1 MTRRARLRN
10 LAAWTLAWPDLPALA
25 LGSALQAWDTAH
37 GDYLAA
43 VVLCAIAGK
52 KVRVQR

>member
-1 MTRRARLRN
+1 MTRRARLRD
-10 LAAWTLAWPDLPALA
+10 LAAWTREWPDLPALA
-25 LGSALQAWDTAH
+25 LGSALAAWDAAH

-43 VVLCAIAGK
+43 VVLCAVAGE